1 MRLLLAI
8 MIGGCCCAAAA
19 RADDVPFAE
28 YRYVQDLQQIQISTG
43 YVERSPELEARGS
56 ALERHGLVMLE
67 TDTSRV
73 LQWKEQVGTHRVET
87 KLSIEP
93 PVGHGEGG
101 ASSEARLELALDG
114 NPRVDC
120 SLRYLDR
127 IAIDPSRG
135 FIVLIG
141 HDGVVRFDGFEPRK
155 LIDDDWLAARAES
168 IRKLIAPAPRPTR

>member
-1 MRLLLAI
+1 
-8 MIGGCCCAAAA
+8 
-19 RADDVPFAE
+19 
-28 YRYVQDLQQIQISTG
+28 
-43 YVERSPELEARGS
+43 
-56 ALERHGLVMLE
+56 MLG

-87 KLSIEP
+87 KLSIAP

-101 ASSEARLELALDG
+101 ASSEVRLELALDG
-114 NPRVDC
+114 SPRVNC

-141 HDGVVRFDGFEPRK
+141 HDGVVRFDGFESRK

-168 IRKLIAPAPRPTR
+168 TRKLIAPATGPTR